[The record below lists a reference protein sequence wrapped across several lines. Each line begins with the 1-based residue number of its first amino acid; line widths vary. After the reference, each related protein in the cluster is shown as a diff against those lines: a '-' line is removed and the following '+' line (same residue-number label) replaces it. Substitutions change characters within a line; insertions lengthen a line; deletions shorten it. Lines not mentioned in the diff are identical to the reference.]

1 MFHLYPT
8 WDSYEAD
15 SDVAYDE
22 NRSVSLNSIFTESL
36 YFDFIENLFIEKGV
50 FGVISSVRVDH
61 NKL

>member
-36 YFDFIENLFIEKGV
+36 YFDFVENLFIEKGV